1 MARTI
6 NSTDY
11 GWLWIYG
18 REEAIAHCDTAA
30 FPQITTDQ
38 EADGQSELKTG
49 SRVMRTTDVKASAS
63 LVLTSLR

>member
-18 REEAIAHCDTAA
+18 REEVIAHSDTAK
-30 FPQITTDQ
+30 FPQIPTDLH
-38 EADGQSELKTG
+38 ADGQSEPKTG
-49 SRVMRTTDVKASAS
+49 SRVTTDVKASAS
-63 LVLTSLR
+63 LVLISLR

>member
-18 REEAIAHCDTAA
+18 REEAIAHCDTAT
-30 FPQITTDQ
+30 FPEITTDLH
-38 EADGQSELKTG
+38 ADGQSELKTG
-49 SRVMRTTDVKASAS
+49 SDLNNRC
-63 LVLTSLR
+63 